1 MEKKCDNC
9 SYTKDG
15 KLDTLC
21 GPGEEDAIRERIKW
35 WQEGK
40 KNLKKKS

>member
-1 MEKKCDNC
+1 MEKKCEDC

-15 KLDTLC
+15 KIETLC
-21 GPGEEDAIRERIKW
+21 GPCEEDAIRERIKW

-40 KNLKKKS
+40 KRLKEK